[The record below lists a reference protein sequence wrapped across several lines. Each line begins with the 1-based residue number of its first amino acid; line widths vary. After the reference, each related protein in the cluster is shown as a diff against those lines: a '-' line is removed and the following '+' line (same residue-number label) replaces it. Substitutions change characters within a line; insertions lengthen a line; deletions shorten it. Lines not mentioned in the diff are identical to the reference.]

1 MENYNRN
8 CLCLSL
14 LFLATL
20 CRLSLACGEIGCIDV
35 FGSASKFN
43 LYAIGNITL
52 RGVDSAGPICTGGS
66 AFISAYS
73 SLNLKQFSLIVKE
86 DLAIGGVLLSLSGSV
101 VVGGKKLGDLVFLDG
116 GILSSVLPLDISL
129 TTAHLI
135 SLSTCWAGLAVT
147 GLSALAYGKTTFTCR
162 GESSVQVFHMA
173 AEDFHSFGSY
183 GYEFVGCSASQT
195 IVINVAGFIVNI
207 QNGQGT
213 YGSISPSKV
222 VFNFYQATSITIKN
236 TAFVS
241 TVLAPLAVITGSSA
255 PVCQVF
261 AKGLV
266 GDSSLTFVDTYA
278 GAKCYFDGCLPVP
291 RISVPVLGGL

>member
-1 MENYNRN
+1 MENYKRS
-8 CLCLSL
+8 LCLSFL
-14 LFLATL
+14 LLSTL
-20 CRLSLACGEIGCIDV
+20 IQLSSACGEVGCVDV
-35 FGSASKFN
+35 FGAASKFN
-43 LYAIGNITL
+43 LYASGNITL
-52 RGVDSAGPICTGGS
+52 RGVDSAGTICTGGS

-73 SLNLKQFSLIVKE
+73 VLNLKQFPLIVKG
-86 DLAIGGVLLSLSGSV
+86 DLNIGGVLLSLSGSV
-101 VVGGKKLGDLVFLDG
+101 VVGGNKLGDLVFLNG
-116 GILSSVLPLDISL
+116 GILSSVFPLDISL
-129 TTAHLI
+129 TTAHLL

-162 GESSVQVFHMA
+162 GESNVQVFNMA

-236 TAFVS
+236 TAFIS

-255 PVCQVF
+255 PVCQIF

-266 GDSSLTFVDTYA
+266 GDSSFTFVDAYA